1 MANTTFNGPVR
12 SENGF
17 DLVKFNA
24 TTGATTTD
32 IGLEV
37 FEQSVTVANGATTG
51 TSTATMPTN
60 FIVLSAVVVVTT
72 AATNGVYLTDVGTAT
87 DPDAYLDGMGTVIAI
102 NSAGFKGHFASNG
115 AGGIVALGGATAAA
129 TAAPATLTL
138 TVNSDPGSDTVFK
151 VKLLGFSS
159 TSDTE

>member
-72 AATNGVYLTDVGTAT
+72 ASSNGVYLTDVGTAA

-102 NSAGFKGHFASNG
+102 NSTGFKGHFVSNG
-115 AGGIVALGGATAAA
+115 AGGLVDLGAATAAA

-151 VKLLGFSS
+151 VKLFGVSS
-159 TSDTE
+159 SSDTE

>member
-1 MANTTFNGPVR
+1 
-12 SENGF
+12 
-17 DLVKFNA
+17 
-24 TTGATTTD
+24 
-32 IGLEV
+32 
-37 FEQSVTVANGATTG
+37 
-51 TSTATMPTN
+51 MPTN

-115 AGGIVALGGATAAA
+115 AGGIVDLAAGTAAA

>member
-1 MANTTFNGPVR
+1 MANTTFSGPVR

-17 DLVKFNA
+17 DIVNFN
-24 TTGATTTD
+24 TSTGKQITD

-72 AATNGVYLTDVGTAT
+72 AATNGVYLTDVGTAA

-102 NSAGFKGHFASNG
+102 NSTGFKGHFVSNG
-115 AGGIVALGGATAAA
+115 AGGLVDLGAA
-129 TAAPATLTL
+129 TAARATLTL

-151 VKLLGFSS
+151 VKLFGVSS
-159 TSDTE
+159 SSDTE

>member
-24 TTGATTTD
+24 TTGATITD

-51 TSTATMPTN
+51 TSTATM
-60 FIVLSAVVVVTT
+60 
-72 AATNGVYLTDVGTAT
+72 
-87 DPDAYLDGMGTVIAI
+87 
-102 NSAGFKGHFASNG
+102 HQ
-115 AGGIVALGGATAAA
+115 
-129 TAAPATLTL
+129 
-138 TVNSDPGSDTVFK
+138 
-151 VKLLGFSS
+151 LL
-159 TSDTE
+159 

>member
-1 MANTTFNGPVR
+1 MANTTFSGPVR

-17 DLVKFNA
+17 DIVNFN
-24 TTGATTTD
+24 TSTGKQITD

-60 FIVLSAVVVVTT
+60 FIVLSAVLVVTT
-72 AATNGVYLTDVGTAT
+72 ASSNGVYLTDVGTAA

-102 NSAGFKGHFASNG
+102 NSTGFKGHFVSNG
-115 AGGIVALGGATAAA
+115 AGGLVDLGAATAAA

-151 VKLLGFSS
+151 VKLFGVSS
-159 TSDTE
+159 SSDTE

>member
-24 TTGATTTD
+24 TTGATITD

-72 AATNGVYLTDVGTAT
+72 AATNGVYLTDVGTAVLSIT
-87 DPDAYLDGMGTVIAI
+87 KLCKLPSPVKTTVCLTFDVIDI
-102 NSAGFKGHFASNG
+102 ILISLNLCG
-115 AGGIVALGGATAAA
+115 AE
-129 TAAPATLTL
+129 APQ
-138 TVNSDPGSDTVFK
+138 
-151 VKLLGFSS
+151 
-159 TSDTE
+159 

>member
-1 MANTTFNGPVR
+1 MANTTFSGPVR

-17 DLVKFNA
+17 DLVNFNT
-24 TTGATTTD
+24 TTGAKITD
-32 IGLEV
+32 IGLEI

-60 FIVLSAVVVVTT
+60 FICLSAVVVVTT
-72 AATNGVYLTDVGTAT
+72 ASTNGVYLTDVGTAA
-87 DPDAYLDGMGTVIAI
+87 DPDAYLDGMSTSIAI

-115 AGGIVALGGATAAA
+115 LGGLVDLAATTTAAV
-129 TAAPATLTL
+129 AAPATLTL

-151 VKLLGFSS
+151 VKLFGFSS
-159 TSDTE
+159 SSDTE

>member
-17 DLVKFNA
+17 DIINKNSV
-24 TTGATTTD
+24 GAKITD

-37 FEQSVTVANGATTG
+37 FEQEVTVSNGATTG
-51 TSTATMPTN
+51 TSSATMPTN
-60 FIVLSAVVVVTT
+60 FICLSAVVVVTT
-72 AATNGVYLTDVGTAT
+72 AATNGVYLTDVGTAS

-102 NSAGFKGHFASNG
+102 NSTGFKGHFVSNG
-115 AGGIVALGGATAAA
+115 AGGLVDLGAATAAA

-151 VKLLGFSS
+151 VKLFGVSS
-159 TSDTE
+159 SSDTE